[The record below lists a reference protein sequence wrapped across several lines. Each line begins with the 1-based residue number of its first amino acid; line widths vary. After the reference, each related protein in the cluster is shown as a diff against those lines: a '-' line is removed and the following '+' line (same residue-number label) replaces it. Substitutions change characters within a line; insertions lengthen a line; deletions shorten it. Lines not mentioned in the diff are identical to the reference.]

1 MTSNSTDE
9 WLPVGW
15 EETCWIENATLA
27 QGSGYTLR
35 EAYNVYQNLTG
46 DPATQN
52 LVYDNATRNVI
63 PVLSVFFPQAND
75 TRSRATDGSWAQ
87 MTCLRAEEYSQG
99 SRVAALLP
107 SPTPDHISKPLTN
120 GAKAGIAVGII
131 AGFVLIVTGTCLMVQ
146 RLRSREARAVTQANE
161 SGKNGTAML
170 MSAQKHEMAGE
181 HALEADGRAMQGVR
195 STVPL
200 ELEGQAHH
208 HKRSPVEMQS

>member
-35 EAYNVYQNLTG
+35 EAYNDYQNLTG
-46 DPATQN
+46 NPATQN
-52 LVYDNATRNVI
+52 VVYENATRNVI

-75 TRSRATDGSWAQ
+75 TRSEATDGSWAQ
-87 MTCLRAEEYSQG
+87 MTCLRAEMYSKG
-99 SRVAALLP
+99 SRVAAVLP
-107 SPTPDHISKPLTN
+107 SPTPEHISEPLSKGT
-120 GAKAGIAVGII
+120 KAGIAVGVI

-146 RLRSREARAVTQANE
+146 RSRRSKARAATQANE

-170 MSAQKHEMAGE
+170 MSVQKHEMAGE
-181 HALEADGRAMQGVR
+181 HALEVDGRAMQDVR
-195 STVPL
+195 SAVPL

-208 HKRSPVEMQS
+208 HNRSPVEM